1 MKTLKKLIKT
11 IKKQK
16 FKNPKVSYT
25 SSLFRKGK
33 NFCIKKFKEESKE
46 FIDAINKNN
55 KKNSIHETADLI
67 YHLLVLIEFKK
78 INFNEILKELQKREK
93 LSGIEE
99 KKNRQKNVR

>member
-55 KKNSIHETADLI
+55 KNTILNETLKNHIRYI
-67 YHLLVLIEFKK
+67 
-78 INFNEILKELQKREK
+78 ILYIQNKHNL
-93 LSGIEE
+93 
-99 KKNRQKNVR
+99 

>member
-1 MKTLKKLIKT
+1 MTKILENLIKK

-25 SSLFRKGK
+25 SSLFKKGK

-78 INFNEILKELQKREK
+78 INFNEVLKELKRREK
-93 LSGIEE
+93 FSGIEE
-99 KKNRQKNVR
+99 KKNRKLSK

>member
-16 FKNPKVSYT
+16 FKNQKVSYT
-25 SSLFRKGK
+25 SSMFRKGK
-33 NFCIKKFKEESKE
+33 NICIKKFKEESKE

-55 KKNSIHETADLI
+55 KKNSVHETADLI

-78 INFNEILKELQKREK
+78 INFNDVLKELKKREK

-99 KKNRQKNVR
+99 KKNRKK